1 MVSGKRYQA
10 EIHISLL
17 YVERINTLVQWIIS
31 PHNNGERAASGS
43 DPGLIQWI

>member
-1 MVSGKRYQA
+1 K
-10 EIHISLL
+10 IHISLL

>member
-1 MVSGKRYQA
+1 MVSGKRDRA
-10 EIHISLL
+10 KIHISLL
-17 YVERINTLVQWIIS
+17 YEEHSITLVQWIIS

>member
-1 MVSGKRYQA
+1 MVSGKRGRT
-10 EIHISLL
+10 EIRISFL
-17 YVERINTLVQWIIS
+17 YEKRSFNLVQWIIS

>member
-1 MVSGKRYQA
+1 MVPGKRGRSN
-10 EIHISLL
+10 IRISLL
-17 YVERINTLVQWIIS
+17 YEEHSITLVQWIIS